1 MDHLSARALENFK
14 NHVGIK
20 FQLYNS
26 LFTSLPFHRIEKTG
40 ILLSL
45 FLNHAEEGYK
55 KKQSPTIIVED
66 FFQRFT
72 TVKTEQEKTDLLF
85 RFVQYAE
92 RQVVLFD
99 ALEDAAFKET
109 NDTIG
114 IGTLKQLETEVV
126 QEGLQKALIE
136 KLQDFAVSVVLTA
149 HPTQFYP
156 GSVLGIINDL
166 AKALKDNNASL
177 INMYLQQLGKTPLFK
192 KQKPTP
198 YDEAVSLIWY
208 LENVFYNA
216 IGKIIFYL
224 KEHFPDVELEHN
236 PIVKM
241 GFWPGGDRDGNPF
254 VTSDITL
261 KVAEGLR
268 SSIIKCYYLDV
279 RRLKRRLT
287 FKGIDTILAD
297 LEAKLYKN
305 IFIPGERTALS
316 KEEILQSLFEIR
328 EIIVHQHNGLFLHLL
343 DNFINKV
350 QVFGLHFA
358 SLDIRQDSSI
368 HDIAIETIVEKE
380 NILPKD
386 YAELGEAEKISLLT
400 AIDKKANVEL
410 YEGLA
415 KDTLQS
421 IEVIKTIQ
429 QYNGEQG
436 CNRYIISHSSNAL
449 NVMEVYGLL
458 LLGGWKKENLPIDIV
473 PLFET
478 IEDLKNAPQ
487 VMKSLYENK
496 TYYRHLQQ
504 RNKAQTIMVG
514 FSDGT
519 KDGGYLM
526 ANWSIYKAKEELTA
540 VSKEYGIDV
549 IFFDGRGGPPAR
561 GGGKTHKFYA
571 SMGNNISTKEI
582 QLTIQGQTVSSNFGT
597 VDSAQFNI
605 EQLLNAGVSND
616 LFSDSKKQLSNGQ
629 EAAIEELARISFES
643 YSQLKSHPHFLNYL
657 SEVSP
662 LRFYSE
668 TNISSRPSKRG
679 GSSRLLLKDL
689 RAIPF
694 VGAWSQLKQNVP
706 GYYGLGTALQA
717 IEKEGKLDAIKH
729 IYLQSPYFRTLI
741 DNCEMAMKKNFFPL
755 TAYLSDHPQ
764 YGEIWNMIYE
774 EYELTQK
781 YLLKLSGQNELMS
794 NYPVEQMSIQ
804 MREKI
809 VLPLTTI
816 QQYALT
822 KMREEKRI
830 DAKEKENLERLVVR
844 SSFGIINAGR
854 NSV

>member
-55 KKQSPTIIVED
+55 KKQSPSAIVED

-114 IGTLKQLETEVV
+114 IGTLKQLETDVV

-136 KLQDFAVSVVLTA
+136 KLEDFAVSIVLTA

-166 AKALKDNNASL
+166 AKALKENNAGL

-261 KVAEGLR
+261 KVAECLR

-343 DNFINKV
+343 DNLINKV

-368 HDIAIETIVEKE
+368 HDIAIEAIIEKE
-380 NILPKD
+380 NILPKN
-386 YAELGEAEKISLLT
+386 YAELNEAEKISLLT
-400 AIDKKANVEL
+400 AIEKKANIAL
-410 YEGLA
+410 YADLA

-429 QYNGEQG
+429 QFNGEQG
-436 CNRYIISHSSNAL
+436 CNRYIISHSSTAL
-449 NVMEVYGLL
+449 NIMEVYGLL
-458 LLGGWKKENLPIDIV
+458 LLGGWTKENLPVDIV

-478 IEDLKNAPQ
+478 IEDLKNAPK
-487 VMKSLYENK
+487 VMRSLYENK

-504 RNKAQTIMVG
+504 RNKNQTIMVG

-616 LFSDSKKQLSNGQ
+616 LFTDSKKQLSSGQ
-629 EAAIEELARISFES
+629 QKAIEELAKISFDS
-643 YSQLKSHPHFLNYL
+643 YSQLKAHPHFLSYL

-729 IYLQSPYFRTLI
+729 IYQRSPYFRTLI

-822 KMREEKRI
+822 RMRDEKKI